1 MATTTSGKNAE
12 SNTDKVERAT
22 AKASARAHDTVDSTA
37 DAAEDAA
44 HKVAPAIEQIAQKAH
59 QAVDSAVEAA
69 TPTAQWLAEHGDELQ
84 ASQRRLV
91 SDTCNYVSAHP
102 LKSLGIAVL
111 TGYVLGRILRR

>member
-1 MATTTSGKNAE
+1 MATTTSGKSAAG
-12 SNTDKVERAT
+12 NTDKVERAA
-22 AKASARAHDTVDSTA
+22 AKASERAHETVDSTA

-44 HKVAPAIEQIAQKAH
+44 DKVAPAIEQIAQKAH

-69 TPTAQWLAEHGDELQ
+69 TPTAAWLAEHGEELQ

-91 SDTCNYVSAHP
+91 SDTCSYVSAHP
-102 LKSLGIAVL
+102 IKSLGIAVL